1 MGQLDNRILL
11 VTGAGAGIGRAV
23 AKAYAQEGAT
33 LVLLDKHLK
42 SIESLYDEIEAA
54 GGPQP
59 ALYPLDLLGATPKDF
74 EDLAQRVEENFGVLH
89 GILHNAAYVGFLSR
103 IDDFDIELWYRSVQ
117 INLNAPFLLTQAC
130 LPLLRRANDAVV
142 LFTSDSVGRKGRA
155 YWGAYAAA
163 KGGIERFMEVLA
175 HELEGS
181 TGIRVNSLDPG
192 PTRTNLRAHA
202 YPGEDPSSVKP
213 PEDLIPFYLWA
224 MNPACPCATGLTL
237 SYDDMSHLP

>member
-1 MGQLDNRILL
+1 MSSTKPVTVTPGVRSARRVSAGEGSRPTIIETACRAAADLVGDCFGRLDGLI
-11 VTGAGAGIGRAV
+11 
-23 AKAYAQEGAT
+23 
-33 LVLLDKHLK
+33 HC
-42 SIESLYDEIEAA
+42 AA
-54 GGPQP
+54 FAP
-59 ALYPLDLLGATPKDF
+59 
-74 EDLAQRVEENFGVLH
+74 
-89 GILHNAAYVGFLSR
+89 FLSR
-103 IDDFDIELWYRSVQ
+103 IDDYDASEWERTLR
-117 INLNAPFLLTQAC
+117 INLSFPFLLTQAC